1 LHGSKVNCILP
12 VAVVCEP
19 RKFWKVVAASLCRG
33 AFGFANSS
41 VATQRH
47 GYIKWLGL
55 MKTSS
60 KAEVVAQEWNDQNQ
74 RFGRTF
80 FRAVQ
85 AEIDVN

>member
-1 LHGSKVNCILP
+1 
-12 VAVVCEP
+12 
-19 RKFWKVVAASLCRG
+19 
-33 AFGFANSS
+33 

-55 MKTSS
+55 MKTFS
-60 KAEVVAQEWNDQNQ
+60 KAKVVAQEWNDQNQ